1 MKTVSKLVAAA
12 LLATASAPALA
23 SDDCDHDHGRPA
35 AHHPASA
42 GYVHGYGYDYDD
54 RGRGRDHRHDG
65 WRAQERARLRV
76 ELARLDE
83 RRAEFH
89 ARWGWHPRK
98 VARFERWY
106 RSERAE
112 LLRRWDA
119 LDWRYAA
126 R

>member
-54 RGRGRDHRHDG
+54 RGRDHRHDG